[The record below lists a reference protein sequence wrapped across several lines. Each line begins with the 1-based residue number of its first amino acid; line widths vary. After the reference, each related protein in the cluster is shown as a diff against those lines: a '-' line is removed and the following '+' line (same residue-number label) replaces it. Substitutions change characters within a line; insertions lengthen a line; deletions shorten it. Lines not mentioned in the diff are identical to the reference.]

1 MNEKSSLS
9 SRACNF
15 QSYRSTMKR
24 VSTCTLS
31 SSPKWHWEIFS
42 DKQMLSE
49 VCALQI
55 FVFHLQVK
63 HGTLRNWALRG
74 YVLSL
79 VLDAKECHK

>member
-1 MNEKSSLS
+1 
-9 SRACNF
+9 
-15 QSYRSTMKR
+15 
-24 VSTCTLS
+24 
-31 SSPKWHWEIFS
+31 
-42 DKQMLSE
+42 MLSE

-63 HGTLRNWALRG
+63 HGTLRNWALRVYVLKKKRV